1 MSNSRSILVLAN
13 NYSYF
18 YVPCAIVLSA
28 CALNCHL
35 KIATVIK
42 EIVTRICLPLD
53 RCRGHGA
60 AVMQGKHFGLAT
72 RLRQEA
78 AATPVQCLAHPLNLC
93 HQDTGKKI
101 QVICDGLDLV
111 RKIVKLV
118 NFSKTLFQSKSTE
131 KEEATGSG
139 TIFMPLC
146 PTCWTIRTAATDSAL
161 KQYSITMETMTENTR
176 WIMTSKQ
183 VVFLLLWKTFHTIW
197 LAVRSSF
204 AWSSREYFQGI
215 AGKGFVCTRGLSCA
229 TLLKSFYERHRTD
242 NSFETF
248 MRLQMHLVLS
258 WKSTAS
264 PSHVI
269 TSDQNN
275 SIAAVNHTDLTI
287 QKYGFDRYTLK
298 LVTSS
303 LVNSLL
309 I

>member
-1 MSNSRSILVLAN
+1 MCTKLSFKKLLQSSRKLSLVSAFHLTVVVAMGRQLCRASTLALLHDWDKKQQPHLF
-13 NYSYF
+13 SVWHI
-18 YVPCAIVLSA
+18 VPVSPRYW
-28 CALNCHL
+28 
-35 KIATVIK
+35 KEDTV
-42 EIVTRICLPLD
+42 
-53 RCRGHGA
+53 
-60 AVMQGKHFGLAT
+60 
-72 RLRQEA
+72 
-78 AATPVQCLAHPLNLC
+78 
-93 HQDTGKKI
+93 

-111 RKIVKLV
+111 REIVKIVK
-118 NFSKTLFQSKSTE
+118 FSKTLFQSKSTE

-146 PTCWTIRTAATDSAL
+146 PTRWTIRTAAIDSAL
-161 KQYSITMETMTENTR
+161 KQYSIIMETMTDNTR
-176 WIMTSKQ
+176 WIMTSNQ
-183 VVFLLLWKTFHTIW
+183 VVFLLLPKTFHTIW

-204 AWSSREYFQGI
+204 VWSSREYFQGI

-275 SIAAVNHTDLTI
+275 SIAAVNHTDLTT
-287 QKYGFDRYTLK
+287 QKYGFHWYTLK